1 MDGAMPTPALVFFR
15 PGRFLDETAFA
26 MSNVLRLA
34 IVDPND
40 SQRESLKSMLLGMD
54 MIWLEAECSRYEFFA
69 DVVVQTNPDIG
80 LVAIDTDPQK
90 ALDLVERL
98 SKDSPDCAILV
109 VSSSNDGNL
118 ILRALRAGA
127 KEFLTHPLRIE
138 DLLAALG
145 RIGER
150 RFGRTGESKL
160 RGSQVIAVAGAI
172 GGVGTTSLA
181 TNLGCILAQDPQNSV
196 ALVDLDLCLGDAD
209 VFLDTIPDYTL
220 VDVAQ
225 NVTRLDFTLLKRSL
239 TKHSSGLYLL
249 PRPVQLEDVGLITV
263 DDLQRVIGLMK
274 ATFTHLVLDLS
285 KAYTPIDLVAL
296 EMANHILLV
305 TQLDLPCLRN
315 VVRLMTSFGNMND
328 LADKV
333 KIVVNRIGLDSG
345 QITLKK
351 AEETI
356 GKEIYWQLPN
366 DYRTMIEA
374 RNNGVPLIEHA
385 PKAAITQSINAL
397 VRVLSG
403 DEKAAMEKPSVFKG
417 LGEFLQKFRP
427 AKSGK

>member
-1 MDGAMPTPALVFFR
+1 
-15 PGRFLDETAFA
+15 

-34 IVDPND
+34 IVDPDD
-40 SQRESLKSMLLGMD
+40 SKREMLKNMLLGMD

-69 DVVVQTNPDIG
+69 DVVQTNPDIG
-80 LVAIDTDPQK
+80 LIALDSDSTK
-90 ALDLVERL
+90 ALGLVARL
-98 SKDSPDCAILV
+98 NEASPNCAVLV
-109 VSSSNDGNL
+109 VSSSNDGQL
-118 ILRALRAGA
+118 ILRAMRAGA
-127 KEFLTHPLRIE
+127 KEFLTQPVRIE
-138 DLLAALG
+138 DLLGALG
-145 RIGER
+145 RISER
-150 RFGRTGESKL
+150 RFGPGENRP

-181 TNLGCILAQDPQNSV
+181 VNLGCILAKEEKNSV

-263 DDLQRVIGLMK
+263 DDLQRVIGLLK
-274 ATFTHLVLDLS
+274 ATFTHVVLDLS
-285 KAYTPIDLVAL
+285 KGYTAIDLMAL
-296 EMANHILLV
+296 EMANTVLLV

-315 VVRLMTSFGNMND
+315 VVRLMTSFAEMNS

-333 KIVVNRIGLDSG
+333 KIVVNRVGLDAG

-351 AEETI
+351 AEETLGRDI
-356 GKEIYWQLPN
+356 FWQLPN
-366 DYRTMIEA
+366 EYRTMIEA
-374 RNNGVPLIEHA
+374 RNNGVPLIEQA
-385 PKAAITQSINAL
+385 PKSAVTQSIIAMAAAL
-397 VRVLSG
+397 GG
-403 DEKAAMEKPSVFKG
+403 DTPEPVAEPGAKKSAPGRFFG
-417 LGEFLQKFRP
+417 LWPRK
-427 AKSGK
+427 

>member
-1 MDGAMPTPALVFFR
+1 
-15 PGRFLDETAFA
+15 

-40 SQRESLKSMLLGMD
+40 AQRESLKSMLLGMD

-69 DVVVQTNPDIG
+69 DVVAQTNPDIG
-80 LVAIDTDPQK
+80 LVAIDSDPQK
-90 ALDLVERL
+90 ALELVGRL
-98 SKDSPDCAILV
+98 AAVTPDCSVLV
-109 VSSSNDGNL
+109 VSSSNDGTL
-118 ILRALRAGA
+118 ILQALRAGA
-127 KEFLTHPLRIE
+127 KEFLTQPLRIE

-150 RFGRTGESKL
+150 RTGRGGEGRP
-160 RGSQVIAVAGAI
+160 RGSRVIAVAGAI

-181 TNLGCILAQDPQNSV
+181 INLGCVLAREPQNSV

-239 TKHSSGLYLL
+239 TKHASGLYLL
-249 PRPVQLEDVGLITV
+249 PRPVQLEDVSLITP
-263 DDLQRVIGLMK
+263 DDLQRVIGLLK

-285 KAYTPIDLVAL
+285 KGYTAIDMIAL
-296 EMANHILLV
+296 EMADEILLV

-315 VVRLMTSFGNMND
+315 VVRLMMSLGNMGG

-333 KIVVNRIGLDSG
+333 KIIVNRVGLDSG
-345 QITLKK
+345 QITMKK

-356 GKEIYWQLPN
+356 GKEIYWQIPN
-366 DYRTMIEA
+366 DYRTMIES
-374 RNNGVPLIEHA
+374 RNNGVPLIETA
-385 PKAAITQSINAL
+385 PKAAVTQSFQALANAL
-397 VRVLSG
+397 TGEGTTQVVETAGKKSLSG
-403 DEKAAMEKPSVFKG
+403 LFKLWPS
-417 LGEFLQKFRP
+417 
-427 AKSGK
+427 KSGK